1 MIQAASTAVEFSRP
15 VAADSI
21 GPQRQVREISADAQ
35 ERHQLAERFG
45 LLALDRLDAT
55 LELRRHAGDVI
66 QATGRLSAD
75 VVQSCV
81 ASLAPVPAHLEV
93 EFEVSY
99 SATAA
104 ESPEVELDPLAEDA
118 PEPVVGGAID
128 LGEAVAQQLALSL
141 DPYPRA
147 PGAAWPSVEVAGP
160 AAADPAP
167 RHPFAGLAALK
178 QGPAKKRS
186 GKP

>member
-1 MIQAASTAVEFSRP
+1 MTQAASRAVEFSRP
-15 VAADSI
+15 IAAESI
-21 GPQRQVREISADAQ
+21 GSQQQVHEISADAQ
-35 ERHQLAERFG
+35 ERRQLAERFG
-45 LLALDRLDAT
+45 LLALERLDAT

-66 QATGRLSAD
+66 QATGRLRAD

-93 EFEVSY
+93 KFEVSY
-99 SATAA
+99 SAAA
-104 ESPEVELDPLAEDA
+104 ADSPEVELDPLAEDP
-118 PEPVVGGAID
+118 PEPVIGGAID
-128 LGEAVAQQLALSL
+128 LGEAVAQQLAVSL

-147 PGAAWPSVEVAGP
+147 PGAAWPSAEAPASGVANP
-160 AAADPAP
+160 AA

-178 QGPAKKRS
+178 QDPVKKRS